1 MRVGQNAPL
10 GKKLSTPCKP
20 SGENAAKPAPGLE
33 KMPVFTVCACRG
45 QQSTAMWGGDPLS
58 FSDPMGLLRGVRN
71 TSRTCVLCGRNIYQQ
86 QAAAIWRQYEAKMQL
101 EAQQNAFLRNYREA
115 LGRHEHYGDG
125 LGALSGAGAEIR
137 HPSVPNSLE
146 DLINP
151 RRKLPWVPQIPPT
164 GAPNCSRYP
173 SASASPSP

>member
-1 MRVGQNAPL
+1 MQTLRRKRCQTRTRPRKNACVYGVRV
-10 GKKLSTPCKP
+10 
-20 SGENAAKPAPGLE
+20 SGATIYSY
-33 KMPVFTVCACRG
+33 V
-45 QQSTAMWGGDPLS
+45 GGDPLS
-58 FSDPMGLLRGVRN
+58 FSDPMGLLRGLRN